1 MTSGKHTERPVL
13 VVEGEKCADAAAG
26 ELPGFA
32 CISWPGG
39 SKAVKKV
46 AWDVLAGRQVIL
58 WPDCDAQR
66 VPLTR
71 AEEDAGVDPESKP
84 FLPEQSQPGTAAME
98 TIAQILASLGCEVSI
113 VKIPAPGERPSGW
126 DIADAIDEGL
136 RGDALAAFIRAN
148 LRRPAQASEA
158 GEAPQNREA
167 SEPSPAAGA
176 SAPAWMR
183 DMVWKA
189 RGQLDECRENV
200 FLVLTQ
206 HPEWQGRVGF
216 DEFARRVVL
225 REPGPIP
232 CAVGEWT
239 SEHDLEFG
247 LWLAQRVRLVVKGEG
262 AITSGVSMAAA
273 RAKFHPVREMLECL
287 PPWDGVPRVEYFLE
301 ECLGATAENSAYPRL
316 VGRLFLI
323 GMVARVMEPGCQWD
337 YMPILEGPQGKGKST
352 ALRILGG
359 EWFADTPLK
368 LGDKDAYMA
377 LDGVWLY
384 EIGEMDSFNRAEST
398 AVKAFVTTR
407 IDHYREPYARRAID
421 RPRQVV
427 FAGTTNHGE
436 YLKDTT
442 GNRRFWPVRLTG
454 RLDIDK
460 LISWREALFAEALH
474 LYRTGAAWRPT
485 RDEEAL
491 YVRPEQEAR
500 EIVDPW
506 LYRLADWLDEPERR
520 LEIEYTSLELLRCA
534 IGMEAQKIDNN
545 RGAATRIGN
554 LMARLG
560 WSKARRS
567 TGRRDWVY
575 RRPTDVRRASTAPA
589 MQGGEDE

>member
-491 YVRPEQEAR
+491 YIRPEQEAR